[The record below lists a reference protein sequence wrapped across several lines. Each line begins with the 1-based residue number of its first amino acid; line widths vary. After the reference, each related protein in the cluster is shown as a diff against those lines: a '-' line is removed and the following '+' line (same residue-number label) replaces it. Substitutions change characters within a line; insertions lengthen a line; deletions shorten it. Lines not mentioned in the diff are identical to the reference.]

1 MDTKDLNNN
10 YIEAVEIIKTAIL
23 RSQYQ
28 ASKKVNAEQLAL
40 YFGIGQYISANSRD
54 GYWGTGALAVI
65 SERLQKSM
73 PGLRG
78 FSEANMRKMRIFYE
92 KWALLL
98 DKPFVATN
106 DLTLTSD
113 NQQNNESLDL
123 TGYGLQVIRSL
134 QRTNLTG
141 LSVEDFLNVP
151 FTHHYHIL
159 SQVKDCD
166 ELFFYIRLCSQ
177 MHFSIES
184 LKKSIA
190 DDDYHHQS
198 KMPNNFLQKLPSS
211 ELARRAVMAFKDE
224 YFLNFI
230 NTEELGA
237 RDIAD
242 VDEKVIEQEIVQNIK
257 QFIMTF
263 GKDFAFIGNQYHLEA
278 FGVDHFPDL
287 VFFNRE
293 LNALV
298 IIELKKGPFKSIYL
312 GQLCTYL
319 RMADD
324 QMRKPHE
331 NPTIGIVLCSSANKK
346 YVEYVIQDYDKP
358 MGVATYNTSSD
369 MPERLKKALP
379 DIEELKKLL

>member
-1 MDTKDLNNN
+1 MDTKDFNNN
-10 YIEAVEIIKTAIL
+10 YIEAVEIIKTSIL

-65 SERLQKSM
+65 SERLQKSL

-78 FSEANMRKMRIFYE
+78 FSEGNMRKMRIFYE
-92 KWALLL
+92 KWALLI
-98 DKPFVATN
+98 DKSFVATN

-134 QRTNLTG
+134 QRTNLSG
-141 LSVEDFLNVP
+141 LSLEDFLNVP

-159 SQVKDCD
+159 SQVKDRD

-190 DDDYHHQS
+190 EDDYHHQS

-211 ELARRAVMAFKDE
+211 ELARRAVMTFKDE
-224 YFLNFI
+224 YFLDFI

-237 RDIAD
+237 RDI
-242 VDEKVIEQEIVQNIK
+242 
-257 QFIMTF
+257 T
-263 GKDFAFIGNQYHLEA
+263 
-278 FGVDHFPDL
+278 
-287 VFFNRE
+287 
-293 LNALV
+293 
-298 IIELKKGPFKSIYL
+298 
-312 GQLCTYL
+312 
-319 RMADD
+319 
-324 QMRKPHE
+324 
-331 NPTIGIVLCSSANKK
+331 
-346 YVEYVIQDYDKP
+346 
-358 MGVATYNTSSD
+358 
-369 MPERLKKALP
+369 
-379 DIEELKKLL
+379 

>member
-1 MDTKDLNNN
+1 MMYIKDFNNN
-10 YIEAVEIIKTAIL
+10 YLEAVEVIKTAIL
-23 RSQYQ
+23 QSQYH
-28 ASKKVNAEQLAL
+28 ASKKVNAEQLSL
-40 YFGIGQYISANSRD
+40 YFGIGQYISVNSRD
-54 GYWGTGALAVI
+54 GFWGSGALAVI
-65 SERLQKSM
+65 SERLQKSL

-78 FSEANMRKMRIFYE
+78 FSEGHMKKMRIFYE
-92 KWALLL
+92 KWAKLI
-98 DKPFVATN
+98 DKTCIAMH
-106 DLTLTSD
+106 DLAFPPD
-113 NQQNNESLDL
+113 NQHLNLATS
-123 TGYGLQVIRSL
+123 GIQVIRAL
-134 QRTNLTG
+134 QQTNLSG
-141 LSVEDFLNVP
+141 LSFDDFLNVP
-151 FTHHYHIL
+151 FTHHYYIL
-159 SQVKDCD
+159 SKAKDRD

-177 MHFSIES
+177 MHFSFES

-190 DDDYHHQS
+190 DDDYNHQS
-198 KMPNNFLQKLPSS
+198 QMPNNFLQKLSSS
-211 ELARRAVMAFKDE
+211 ELAKRAVMAFKDE
-224 YFLNFI
+224 YFLDFI

-242 VDEKVIEQEIVQNIK
+242 IDEKIVEQEIVQNIK

-319 RMADD
+319 RIADD
-324 QMRKPHE
+324 QMKKPHE
-331 NPTIGIVLCSSANKK
+331 NPSIGIVLCSSANKK

-358 MGVATYNTSSD
+358 MGVATYSTSNE

-379 DIEELKKLL
+379 DIDELKQLL